1 MDFIVLIVLV
11 FLLLV
16 YAKRISEYLDEIG
29 DE

>member
-11 FLLLV
+11 FLLIV
-16 YAKRISEYLDEIG
+16 YAKRISEYIDKIG